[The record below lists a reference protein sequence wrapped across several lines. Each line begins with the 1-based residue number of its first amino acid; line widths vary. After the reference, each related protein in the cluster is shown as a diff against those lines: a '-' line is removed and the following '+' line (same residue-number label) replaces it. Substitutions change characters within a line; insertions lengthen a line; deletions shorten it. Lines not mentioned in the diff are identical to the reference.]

1 MELSSAKMRSGKSG
15 ELAGSGLDK
24 LELRCMPDVQVE
36 ASEPGAGRAVWAAA
50 GPPHP
55 KGVLTRRG
63 DVDTQRGTKLARAQT
78 DGHVP
83 IRGEGG
89 CRLQDKGRGC
99 RKSSPAD
106 TLTSDSQPPE
116 L

>member
-1 MELSSAKMRSGKSG
+1 MRSGKSG

-89 CRLQDKGRGC
+89 WPSARQGEGLQEK
-99 RKSSPAD
+99 
-106 TLTSDSQPPE
+106 QPHRH
-116 L
+116 LDL